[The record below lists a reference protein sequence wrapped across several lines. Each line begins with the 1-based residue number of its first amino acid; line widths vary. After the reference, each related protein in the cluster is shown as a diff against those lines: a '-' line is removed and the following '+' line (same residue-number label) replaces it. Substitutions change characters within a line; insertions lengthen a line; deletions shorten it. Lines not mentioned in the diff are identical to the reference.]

1 VINAIIELAEH
12 AAKEPWPL
20 PEPSAEAA
28 ALKTRSTLWPAPAI
42 TEAYKIVDKGARHDA
57 VDAAKSAAM
66 EPIKAEGL
74 DARKGKAAS
83 RPGSRRGPRRHPGY
97 RPPHRRPRHQDRP
110 PIIAEVGILP
120 RAHGSSLF
128 TRGETQALCVATLGT
143 GQDEQIVDAL
153 EGEYRSSFML
163 HYNFP
168 PYSVG
173 EAGRMGSPGRR
184 EIGHGKLA
192 WRALHPM
199 LPEKEKFPYT
209 MRVVSEIT
217 ESNGSSSMAT
227 VCGGSLALMDAG
239 VPLKRPVAG
248 IAMGLIKEDHGFA
261 VLSDILGDED
271 HLGDMDFKVAGT
283 EVGVTSL
290 QMDIKITSITPE
302 IMQIALAQARDGVC
316 TFWAR
321 WRRR

>member
-1 VINAIIELAEH
+1 F
-12 AAKEPWPL
+12 AAKLFKSIEKDIVRG
-20 PEPSAEAA
+20 AI
-28 ALKTRSTLWPAPAI
+28 LKTGRRIDGRDTRSI
-42 TEAYKIVDKGARHDA
+42 R
-57 VDAAKSAAM
+57 
-66 EPIKAEGL
+66 PI
-74 DARKGKAAS
+74 S
-83 RPGSRRGPRRHPGY
+83 C
-97 RPPHRRPRHQDRP
+97 
-110 PIIAEVGILP
+110 EVGILP
-120 RAHGSSLF
+120 RAHGSALF
-128 TRGETQALCVATLGT
+128 TRGETQALVVATLGT
-143 GQDEQIVDAL
+143 GQDEQIIDAL
-153 EGEYRSSFML
+153 AGEYRENFML

-192 WRALHPM
+192 WRAIRPM

-283 EVGVTSL
+283 EAGITSL

-302 IMQIALAQARDGVC
+302 IMQIAL
-316 TFWAR
+316 
-321 WRRR
+321 